1 MHFSTSLDSNINK
14 SWWERFTSQPHQLF
28 FTSSIFFAFLV
39 MILTSISLVG
49 KLPLDFS
56 YIHGFGL
63 NYAVFTN
70 AFLGFLITVIPKY
83 NAVPAIKK
91 DDYLKAWIFLQITF
105 ILSFFNNIIL
115 WKILTVFIILYFVK
129 IFSSIIKK
137 SKVIDR
143 KDSIYINSILC
154 LGAVLLL
161 LESLLLSNFSTLIFF
176 AYLLSMVFIVAL
188 KMIPSFF
195 FAQTRIQPW
204 QRPEYIRPL
213 SLFFIIS
220 SGLCLEFN
228 FLIALKFISFFA
240 SIFFSYILYKLN
252 MFKKTPAILSILV
265 LGFSW
270 IALGFLAL
278 FIESVL
284 ELNILKLSL
293 HIFALGFITTLLIGF
308 SSRVSLGHAVPPQ
321 TIIADKLTI
330 FIFALTQILL
340 LIRVCASI
348 FSLTESTIFI
358 ALLHSSAFLWIVLFS
373 LWSFRYAKIL
383 LRI

>member
-91 DDYLKAWIFLQITF
+91 
-105 ILSFFNNIIL
+105 
-115 WKILTVFIILYFVK
+115 
-129 IFSSIIKK
+129 
-137 SKVIDR
+137 SKVIDK

-308 SSRVSLGHAVPPQ
+308 GSRVSLGHAVPPQ

-358 ALLHSSAFLWIVLFS
+358 AFLHSSVFLWIVLFS